1 MKKKY
6 ADKRDVDAI
15 ITGTYKKVD
24 IFDDDFYS
32 AATLVDV
39 FEVENKWKI
48 PRKDGRLDVI
58 LDTAYKVETLFT
70 KNENYA
76 IEVYFNAKSEIV
88 EFYFDIYKKANWKT
102 EVPVRE
108 DLFLDVVI
116 TSRREVEFL
125 DENEL
130 ENAYKM
136 GELNRKDYEMA
147 KKTADKIVYKYN
159 KTEELKKLIE
169 ASQKYLARLMG
180 KKEGREINKKKSG
193 GITEIE
199 GIKEL
204 FGKGDDE
211 NGGNMI

>member
-6 ADKRDVDAI
+6 ADKREVEAI
-15 ITGTYKKVD
+15 VTGTYKKVNINDDDYFCAASLVD
-24 IFDDDFYS
+24 IF
-32 AATLVDV
+32 
-39 FEVENKWKI
+39 EVKNKWEI
-48 PRKDGRLDVI
+48 PRKNGRLDVI
-58 LDTAYKVETLFT
+58 IDTAYKIETLFT

-88 EFYFDIYKKANWKT
+88 EFYFDIYKKANWKAD
-102 EVPVRE
+102 VPVRE
-108 DLFLDVVI
+108 DLLLDVVI

-147 KKTADKIVYKYN
+147 KKTADKIVYKYS

-180 KKEGREINKKKSG
+180 KKEGKEINKKKSG

-204 FGKGDDE
+204 FGKGNDE
-211 NGGNMI
+211 GGNNVI